1 MDDSNVEVLD
11 EDYDVGSGVGSPD
24 ANMVQ
29 FAVDSQGDGTGG
41 IDSVS
46 PHPVMGVVVSEPEG
60 CRFG

>member
-29 FAVDSQGDGTGG
+29 FAVDSQGDGT
-41 IDSVS
+41 
-46 PHPVMGVVVSEPEG
+46 
-60 CRFG
+60 